1 MMERLSNIIK
11 FPTKAQ
17 RRSYKKKLF
26 SLRTTIDIIVVA
38 VGVLLADLILWIIQK
53 L

>member
-1 MMERLSNIIK
+1 MDNLKNVIK

-17 RRSYKKKLF
+17 RRAYKKKLF

-38 VGVLLADLILWIIQK
+38 VGVLLADLILW
-53 L
+53 LLRVV

>member
-1 MMERLSNIIK
+1 MERLAKILK

-26 SLRTTIDIIVVA
+26 SLKTTIDIIVVA
-38 VGVLLADLILWIIQK
+38 VGVLLAEVVLKLWNF
-53 L
+53 

>member
-1 MMERLSNIIK
+1 MERFKNVIK

-26 SLRTTIDIIVVA
+26 SLGTTIDIIVVA
-38 VGVLLADLILWIIQK
+38 LGVLLADFILWIIK
-53 L
+53 VVK